1 MGSARGAKVGRYEE
15 DDWFDSDSYSD
26 FVGLRTVDGRGREPF
41 QESNRGDRMI
51 LSTPNYTITYHAI
64 NKKGQQEDA
73 VVLSSTKDLAP
84 ILERDGYKQVEIIE
98 VR

>member
-1 MGSARGAKVGRYEE
+1 
-15 DDWFDSDSYSD
+15 
-26 FVGLRTVDGRGREPF
+26 
-41 QESNRGDRMI
+41 MI
-51 LSTPNYTITYHAI
+51 LSTPNYIITYHAI
-64 NKKGQQEDA
+64 NKRGQQEDA